1 MASKSRNEPSKPRS
15 RQALAPALLL
25 LALVGVL
32 VWGLWRVSGPEK
44 NPASMTEVGVAK
56 EASKVPV
63 GPVSTQDAAGA
74 AAPTKPVQ
82 PTPAPGVPTVVPVP
96 PVAPPV
102 PASAPAPISGPSP
115 LSPLVVV
122 SNVAPAPVGPTSAPV
137 ILSTQ
142 ILRASVVLPELS
154 SSNSG
159 AAWVPRGASNYLEAQ
174 IALAGLGISSGSI
187 DGVGGAQ
194 TAAALKAFQAKQGLE
209 QTGWL
214 DRNTRRA
221 LMLRRAPWAPYRVSA
236 EDLMRLAPLPET
248 WVGKSQVP
256 GLEHETLLE
265 RLAERFQTH
274 PALLRRLNPAVDWV
288 QPTEGLELTVP
299 SVPPIAARRAGLIR
313 IHLSGR
319 YLRVLDTAGGL
330 IAHFP
335 CSIARRVEKRPVGDL
350 QVVVTVPNP
359 DYTWDP
365 EVFPESPES
374 RTVGRKLRIPPGPN
388 NPVGV
393 AWIGLNRTG
402 YGIHGTPKPEDV
414 GRTESHGCFR
424 LANWNAELLRRMAWP
439 GLPVRVEGETPVA
452 AASVASA
459 ASTATNSTNSATSS
473 SSPSSTTSDTNT
485 VKATLPSFPGPGGR
499 ISVGTNTVPSVPP
512 ASPSP

>member
-1 MASKSRNEPSKPRS
+1 MPSKSRNESSKPRS
-15 RQALAPALLL
+15 QRALAPAVLL

-32 VWGLWRVSGPEK
+32 VWGLWRVLGPEK
-44 NPASMTEVGVAK
+44 SA
-56 EASKVPV
+56 ASKSEAGIAQEATRVAVEPVP
-63 GPVSTQDAAGA
+63 TQA
-74 AAPTKPVQ
+74 AAPVAATAPAQ

-96 PVAPPV
+96 PAAPPV
-102 PASAPAPISGPSP
+102 PVPALASEPSP

-122 SNVAPAPVGPTSAPV
+122 SNAGPALVGLTSAPV
-137 ILSTQ
+137 VLSTQ
-142 ILRASVVLPELS
+142 ILRASVALPELS
-154 SSNSG
+154 ITNSG
-159 AAWVPRGASNYLEAQ
+159 AAWVPRGATNYLEAQ

-194 TAAALKAFQAKQGLE
+194 TAFALKAFQSQQGLQ

-214 DRNTRRA
+214 DRNTRKA
-221 LMLRRAPWAPYRVSA
+221 LMLKRAPWAPYRVSA
-236 EDLMRLAPLPET
+236 EDLLRLAPLPET

-265 RLAERFQTH
+265 RLAERFQSH

-288 QPTEGLELTVP
+288 QPAEGLELTVP

-319 YLRVLDTAGGL
+319 YLRVLDTAGEL

-439 GLPVRVEGETPVA
+439 GLPVRVEGEAPPV

-459 ASTATNSTNSATSS
+459 VSTATNWTNPTASII
-473 SSPSSTTSDTNT
+473 SDTNT
-485 VKATLPSFPGPGGR
+485 VKAPLSSVPGSSVRVP
-499 ISVGTNTVPSVPP
+499 VGTNTAQPVRP
-512 ASPSP
+512 ASPTP

>member
-1 MASKSRNEPSKPRS
+1 MASKSKTEKPRS
-15 RQALAPALLL
+15 GSRRSVAPKVLL
-25 LALVGVL
+25 LALVAVSA
-32 VWGLWRVSGPEK
+32 WGLWRVWWSSGAGPDG
-44 NPASMTEVGVAK
+44 NAVGA
-56 EASKVPV
+56 P
-63 GPVSTQDAAGA
+63 A
-74 AAPTKPVQ
+74 AATAPT
-82 PTPAPGVPTVVPVP
+82 
-96 PVAPPV
+96 
-102 PASAPAPISGPSP
+102 SSP
-115 LSPLVVV
+115 LTPSAK
-122 SNVAPAPVGPTSAPV
+122 VAPAPAPASNPAPVLVPTTPRQTGVPDLTGVATPPPSSAATASNRVPTLSVPPMTAPTSAITSAPV
-137 ILSTQ
+137 LLSTQ
-142 ILRASVVLPELS
+142 VFRAALATPEPVA
-154 SSNSG
+154 SNSIPISG
-159 AAWVPRGASNYLEAQ
+159 GLSDATSPWIPRGATNYLEAQ

-194 TAAALKAFQAKQGLE
+194 TAAALKAFQMQQGLE

-214 DRNTRRA
+214 DRNTRKA
-221 LMLRRAPWAPYRVSA
+221 LVLKRTPFASYRVVA
-236 EDLMRLAPLPET
+236 DDLLRLAPVPET

-265 RLAERFQTH
+265 RLAERFQSH
-274 PALLRRLNPAVDWV
+274 PNWLRRLNPAVDWER
-288 QPTEGLELTVP
+288 PIDGLELTVP
-299 SVPPIAARRAGLIR
+299 ALPTVSARRAGLIR
-313 IHLSGR
+313 ISLSGR
-319 YLRVLDTAGGL
+319 FLRVFDTGGQL

-393 AWIGLNRTG
+393 AWIGLNRSG

-439 GLPVRVEGETPVA
+439 GLPVRVEGEAPTPSAPVNPVA
-452 AASVASA
+452 
-459 ASTATNSTNSATSS
+459 STNAEPRALTTSS
-473 SSPSSTTSDTNT
+473 TSKTPAGVEAPTITNAPPTKSPED
-485 VKATLPSFPGPGGR
+485 L
-499 ISVGTNTVPSVPP
+499 
-512 ASPSP
+512 

>member
-1 MASKSRNEPSKPRS
+1 
-15 RQALAPALLL
+15 
-25 LALVGVL
+25 
-32 VWGLWRVSGPEK
+32 
-44 NPASMTEVGVAK
+44 
-56 EASKVPV
+56 
-63 GPVSTQDAAGA
+63 
-74 AAPTKPVQ
+74 
-82 PTPAPGVPTVVPVP
+82 
-96 PVAPPV
+96 
-102 PASAPAPISGPSP
+102 
-115 LSPLVVV
+115 VV
-122 SNVAPAPVGPTSAPV
+122 SNAGPVLVGLTSAPV
-137 ILSTQ
+137 VLSTQ
-142 ILRASVVLPELS
+142 ILRASVALPELS
-154 SSNSG
+154 ITNSG
-159 AAWVPRGASNYLEAQ
+159 AAWVPRGATNYLEAQ

-194 TAAALKAFQAKQGLE
+194 TAFALKAFQSQQGLQ

-214 DRNTRRA
+214 DRNTRKA
-221 LMLRRAPWAPYRVSA
+221 LMLKRAPWAPYRVSA
-236 EDLMRLAPLPET
+236 EDLLRLAPLPET

-265 RLAERFQTH
+265 RLAERFQSH

-288 QPTEGLELTVP
+288 QPAEGLELTVP

-319 YLRVLDTAGGL
+319 YLRVLDTAGEL

-365 EVFPESPES
+365 EVFPESLES

-439 GLPVRVEGETPVA
+439 GLPVRVEGEAPPV

-459 ASTATNSTNSATSS
+459 VSTATNWTNPTASII
-473 SSPSSTTSDTNT
+473 SDTNT
-485 VKATLPSFPGPGGR
+485 LKAPLSSVPGSSVRVP
-499 ISVGTNTVPSVPP
+499 VGTNTAQPVRP
-512 ASPSP
+512 ASPTP

>member
-1 MASKSRNEPSKPRS
+1 MPSKSRNESSKPRS
-15 RQALAPALLL
+15 QRALAPAVLL

-32 VWGLWRVSGPEK
+32 VWGLWRVLGPEK
-44 NPASMTEVGVAK
+44 SAASKPEAGIAK
-56 EASKVPV
+56 EATRVAVEPI
-63 GPVSTQDAAGA
+63 PTQA
-74 AAPTKPVQ
+74 AAPVAATAPAQ

-96 PVAPPV
+96 SAAPPV
-102 PASAPAPISGPSP
+102 PVPALASEPSP
-115 LSPLVVV
+115 LSPSVVV
-122 SNVAPAPVGPTSAPV
+122 SNAGPALVGLTSAPV
-137 ILSTQ
+137 VLSTQ
-142 ILRASVVLPELS
+142 ILRASVALPELS
-154 SSNSG
+154 ITNSG
-159 AAWVPRGASNYLEAQ
+159 AAWVPRGPTNYLEAQ

-194 TAAALKAFQAKQGLE
+194 TAFALKAFQSQQGLQ

-214 DRNTRRA
+214 DRNTRKA
-221 LMLRRAPWAPYRVSA
+221 LMLKRAPWAPYRVSA
-236 EDLMRLAPLPET
+236 EDLLRLAPLPET

-265 RLAERFQTH
+265 RLAERFQSH

-288 QPTEGLELTVP
+288 QPAEGLELTVP
-299 SVPPIAARRAGLIR
+299 SAPPIAARRAGLIR

-319 YLRVLDTAGGL
+319 YLRVLDTAGEL

-439 GLPVRVEGETPVA
+439 GLPVRVEGEAPPV

-459 ASTATNSTNSATSS
+459 VSTATNWTNPTASII
-473 SSPSSTTSDTNT
+473 SDTNT
-485 VKATLPSFPGPGGR
+485 VKAPLSSVPGSSVRVP
-499 ISVGTNTVPSVPP
+499 VGTNTAQPVRP
-512 ASPSP
+512 ASPTP

>member
-1 MASKSRNEPSKPRS
+1 MASKSRNESSKPRS
-15 RQALAPALLL
+15 QRALAPALLL

-32 VWGLWRVSGPEK
+32 VWGLWRVLGPEK
-44 NPASMTEVGVAK
+44 RAASKPEAEMAK

-63 GPVSTQDAAGA
+63 EPVSTQGAAEV

-82 PTPAPGVPTVVPVP
+82 PPPAPGVPTVVPVP
-96 PVAPPV
+96 PAAPPV
-102 PASAPAPISGPSP
+102 PAPAPISVPSA
-115 LSPLVVV
+115 LSPLLVV
-122 SNVAPAPVGPTSAPV
+122 SNAAPALVGPTSAPV
-137 ILSTQ
+137 VLSTQ

-154 SSNSG
+154 ISNSG
-159 AAWVPRGASNYLEAQ
+159 AAWVPRGATNYLEAQ

-194 TAAALKAFQAKQGLE
+194 TAFALKAFQSQQGLQ

-214 DRNTRRA
+214 DRNTRKA
-221 LMLRRAPWAPYRVSA
+221 LMLKRAPWAPYRVSA
-236 EDLMRLAPLPET
+236 EDLLRLAPLPET

-274 PALLRRLNPAVDWV
+274 PALLRRLNPAADWV
-288 QPTEGLELTVP
+288 QPAEGLELTVP

-319 YLRVLDTAGGL
+319 YLRVLDTAGEL

-439 GLPVRVEGETPVA
+439 GLPVRVEGEAPPV
-452 AASVASA
+452 AASVASTV
-459 ASTATNSTNSATSS
+459 STATNWTNPTASTIA
-473 SSPSSTTSDTNT
+473 DTNT
-485 VKATLPSFPGPGGR
+485 VKAPLSSVPGSSVRVP
-499 ISVGTNTVPSVPP
+499 VGTNTAQPVRP
-512 ASPSP
+512 ASPTP

>member
-1 MASKSRNEPSKPRS
+1 MPSKSRNESSKPRS
-15 RQALAPALLL
+15 QRVLAPAVLL

-32 VWGLWRVSGPEK
+32 VWGLWRVLGPEK
-44 NPASMTEVGVAK
+44 SAASKPEAGIAK
-56 EASKVPV
+56 EATRVAVEPVPTQAAT
-63 GPVSTQDAAGA
+63 PVAAT
-74 AAPTKPVQ
+74 APAQ

-96 PVAPPV
+96 PAAPPV
-102 PASAPAPISGPSP
+102 PVPAPASELSP

-122 SNVAPAPVGPTSAPV
+122 SNAVPALVGLTSAPV
-137 ILSTQ
+137 VLSTQ
-142 ILRASVVLPELS
+142 ILRASVALPALS
-154 SSNSG
+154 ISNSG
-159 AAWVPRGASNYLEAQ
+159 AAWVPRGATNYLEAQ

-194 TAAALKAFQAKQGLE
+194 TAFALKAFQSQQGLE

-214 DRNTRRA
+214 DRNTRKA
-221 LMLRRAPWAPYRVSA
+221 LMLKRAPWATYRVSA
-236 EDLMRLAPLPET
+236 EDLLRLAPLPET

-265 RLAERFQTH
+265 RLAERFQSH

-288 QPTEGLELTVP
+288 QPAEGLELTVP

-319 YLRVLDTAGGL
+319 YLRVLDTAGEL

-439 GLPVRVEGETPVA
+439 GLPVRVEGEAPQV
-452 AASVASA
+452 AASVASTV
-459 ASTATNSTNSATSS
+459 STATNWTNPTASTIA
-473 SSPSSTTSDTNT
+473 DTNT
-485 VKATLPSFPGPGGR
+485 VKAPLSSVPGSSVRVP
-499 ISVGTNTVPSVPP
+499 VGTNTAQPVRP
-512 ASPSP
+512 AAPTP

>member
-1 MASKSRNEPSKPRS
+1 
-15 RQALAPALLL
+15 
-25 LALVGVL
+25 
-32 VWGLWRVSGPEK
+32 
-44 NPASMTEVGVAK
+44 
-56 EASKVPV
+56 
-63 GPVSTQDAAGA
+63 
-74 AAPTKPVQ
+74 
-82 PTPAPGVPTVVPVP
+82 
-96 PVAPPV
+96 
-102 PASAPAPISGPSP
+102 
-115 LSPLVVV
+115 
-122 SNVAPAPVGPTSAPV
+122 V

-142 ILRASVVLPELS
+142 ILRASVEGPGLS
-154 SSNSG
+154 SSNSPVV
-159 AAWVPRGASNYLEAQ
+159 WVPRGVTNELEAQ
-174 IALAGLGISSGSI
+174 IALAALGISSGSI

-194 TAAALKAFQAKQGLE
+194 TAAALKAFQSQQGLT

-214 DRNTRRA
+214 DRNTRKA
-221 LMLRRAPWAPYRVSA
+221 LILPRSPWASYQVVA
-236 EDLMRLAPLPET
+236 GDLLRLAPLPEN

-265 RLAERFQTH
+265 RLAERFQSH
-274 PALLRRLNPAVDWV
+274 PALLRRLNPEVDWS
-288 QPTEGLELTVP
+288 QPLEGTMLTVP
-299 SVPPIAARRAGLIR
+299 VVPPVAARRAALIR
-313 IHLSGR
+313 ISLPGR
-319 YLRVLDTAGGL
+319 FLRVFDTSGQL

-402 YGIHGTPKPEDV
+402 YGIHGTPKPEEV

-439 GLPVRVEGETPVA
+439 GLPVRVEGEASIPSTPL
-452 AASVASA
+452 
-459 ASTATNSTNSATSS
+459 TQATN
-473 SSPSSTTSDTNT
+473 TTSVTNAL
-485 VKATLPSFPGPGGR
+485 KAPVIPTGRSSGPGEPTGSDGLPTPDR
-499 ISVGTNTVPSVPP
+499 
-512 ASPSP
+512 